1 MQAHADLRRYLSAA
15 GRMPKLLRQFPYQ
28 RQICL
33 RLGIQLQKPVVAVV
47 QFLPVGCPL
56 LVFFPLQRSIHK
68 GGDAPNRFQIESDRV
83 RSATIQNAGAG
94 IPAGFAPLH
103 REGASDSAFP
113 RGFSILGAYAA
124 HHPLGFLL
132 SANGQPL
139 LPQLRQQLK
148 PRPRYDSVFSVSGIS
163 QAAPTGV
170 GFGPAVPPCLEFD

>member
-68 GGDAPNRFQIESDRV
+68 GGDAPNRFQIDLIECV
-83 RSATIQNAGAG
+83 PPRSKTPEQGFPQALLHFTAKGRAIQ
-94 IPAGFAPLH
+94 PF
-103 REGASDSAFP
+103 REGSQFLEHTQLI
-113 RGFSILGAYAA
+113 IL
-124 HHPLGFLL
+124 
-132 SANGQPL
+132 
-139 LPQLRQQLK
+139 
-148 PRPRYDSVFSVSGIS
+148 
-163 QAAPTGV
+163 
-170 GFGPAVPPCLEFD
+170 